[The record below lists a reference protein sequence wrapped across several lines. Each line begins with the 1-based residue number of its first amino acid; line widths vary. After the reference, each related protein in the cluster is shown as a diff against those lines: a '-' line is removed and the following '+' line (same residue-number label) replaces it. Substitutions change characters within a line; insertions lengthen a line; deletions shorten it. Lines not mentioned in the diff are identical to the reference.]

1 MINAVLEIFVVRERR
16 MIGWMDGGQICI
28 ALERSS
34 GESSKDVTS
43 VSVTH
48 LVWKEEIM
56 RSKMKTRTKTAG
68 ICILTQKV
76 AIHISS
82 MNVHKSAKTDG

>member
-1 MINAVLEIFVVRERR
+1 
-16 MIGWMDGGQICI
+16 MDGRQIWI

-56 RSKMKTRTKTAG
+56 RSKGEKYQNQNGKLNKH
-68 ICILTQKV
+68 IILIK
-76 AIHISS
+76 
-82 MNVHKSAKTDG
+82 K

>member
-1 MINAVLEIFVVRERR
+1 
-16 MIGWMDGGQICI
+16 MIGWMDGGQIWI

-56 RSKMKTRTKTAG
+56 LSKMEKYQNQNGSTAY
-68 ICILTQKV
+68 
-76 AIHISS
+76 
-82 MNVHKSAKTDG
+82 

>member
-1 MINAVLEIFVVRERR
+1 MINAVLEIFIFRERR

-34 GESSKDVTS
+34 GKSSKDVTS

-56 RSKMKTRTKTAG
+56 HSKVKDQNQNGGSTAY
-68 ICILTQKV
+68 
-76 AIHISS
+76 
-82 MNVHKSAKTDG
+82 